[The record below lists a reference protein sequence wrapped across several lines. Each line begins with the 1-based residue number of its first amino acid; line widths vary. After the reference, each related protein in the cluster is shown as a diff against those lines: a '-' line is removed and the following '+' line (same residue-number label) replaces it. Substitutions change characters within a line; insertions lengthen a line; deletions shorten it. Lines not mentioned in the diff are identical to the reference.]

1 MKKIRVKLA
10 VIFLFIV
17 ILGIILFLYYYNN
30 RIYIMKDKN
39 SFIEGNIIEG
49 SLSEAECININSL
62 LREKVYEDD
71 EYYGFNDNKE
81 NVDLYTANTFVKIA
95 VTLQDNDMINLLNS
109 KLQFLSNV
117 NTDSMNMLNLI
128 YYVNICEALDIHYNL
143 GQIYNNLQ
151 KYYDN
156 NDRLFYLNSE
166 NDSINIKITITA
178 LCCNAIKDNELF
190 NIFDLKKGVITAYD
204 HYTFETSGTS
214 SLYNSGGDILYCLDV
229 IGEVDKIDLHKHK
242 SWFEYWKNQYEVMNI
257 EDVESLLQYSEFFKI
272 AKIFDKDYSNQKLK
286 KSYDSMSDGYLS
298 EELDYFMLINSI
310 ENIDVYDNAVFNS
323 VLLEN
328 VEEHIRRG
336 KLFEAKI
343 DLQSTLYGILL
354 ADKSGFQYNKEKLQ
368 NFINQ
373 NYQLIEESR
382 DTPEITNYLYYTII
396 LDQIANNFN
405 VNYNSN
411 FIQEKIDF
419 VLKNIKYGTE
429 NGAESIEETRKI
441 LEIIMDLQIHNVDVH
456 ITEKQRKKISKGLKS
471 CWNREE
477 LKNSF
482 LITDMYII
490 SDILKLDIVKPDD
503 FIQVHNLLLSN
514 GGNKMK
520 KDELMAADIFTTY
533 KFEVCL
539 ERMNDYTCLED
550 KKQFAESLKI
560 KEGIYC
566 LYDDSEDMLIE
577 LASVLY
583 GNTICKR
590 EIGGDKFD
598 FNKSYQ

>member
-1 MKKIRVKLA
+1 
-10 VIFLFIV
+10 
-17 ILGIILFLYYYNN
+17 
-30 RIYIMKDKN
+30 
-39 SFIEGNIIEG
+39 
-49 SLSEAECININSL
+49 
-62 LREKVYEDD
+62 
-71 EYYGFNDNKE
+71 
-81 NVDLYTANTFVKIA
+81 
-95 VTLQDNDMINLLNS
+95 
-109 KLQFLSNV
+109 
-117 NTDSMNMLNLI
+117 
-128 YYVNICEALDIHYNL
+128 
-143 GQIYNNLQ
+143 
-151 KYYDN
+151 
-156 NDRLFYLNSE
+156 
-166 NDSINIKITITA
+166 
-178 LCCNAIKDNELF
+178 
-190 NIFDLKKGVITAYD
+190 
-204 HYTFETSGTS
+204 
-214 SLYNSGGDILYCLDV
+214 
-229 IGEVDKIDLHKHK
+229 
-242 SWFEYWKNQYEVMNI
+242 MNI

>member
-1 MKKIRVKLA
+1 MKKIRVKIII
-10 VIFLFIV
+10 VFLFIV
-17 ILGIILFLYYYNN
+17 ILGIVLFFYYNN
-30 RIYIMKDKN
+30 NRNYVMKEKN
-39 SFIEGNIIEG
+39 SFSEGNIMEG
-49 SLSEAECININSL
+49 SFSEEECENINDL
-62 LREKVYEDD
+62 LAEKLYE
-71 EYYGFNDNKE
+71 
-81 NVDLYTANTFVKIA
+81 
-95 VTLQDNDMINLLNS
+95 
-109 KLQFLSNV
+109 
-117 NTDSMNMLNLI
+117 
-128 YYVNICEALDIHYNL
+128 
-143 GQIYNNLQ
+143 
-151 KYYDN
+151 
-156 NDRLFYLNSE
+156 
-166 NDSINIKITITA
+166 
-178 LCCNAIKDNELF
+178 
-190 NIFDLKKGVITAYD
+190 
-204 HYTFETSGTS
+204 
-214 SLYNSGGDILYCLDV
+214 GDIYC
-229 IGEVDKIDLHKHK
+229 GFYGK
-242 SWFEYWKNQYEVMNI
+242 S
-257 EDVESLLQYSEFFKI
+257 
-272 AKIFDKDYSNQKLK
+272 
-286 KSYDSMSDGYLS
+286 G
-298 EELDYFMLINSI
+298 
-310 ENIDVYDNAVFNS
+310 
-323 VLLEN
+323 
-328 VEEHIRRG
+328 R
-336 KLFEAKI
+336 I

-382 DTPEITNYLYYTII
+382 DTSEITNYLYYTII

-419 VLKNIKYGTE
+419 VLKNTKYGTE
-429 NGAESIEETRKI
+429 NEAESIEETRKI

-520 KDELMAADIFTTY
+520 KDESMAADIFTTY

-550 KKQFAESLKI
+550 KKQFVESLKI

-566 LYDDSEDMLIE
+566 LYDDSEDMLID

-598 FNKSYQ
+598 FNKSY